1 MAGMGRQAPW
11 RIVATSPGTEWE
23 IEAATVAAAG
33 DFATFAAAPCQ
44 TAEAFIVAGATADG
58 IIAGNEPYTRRILAE
73 STRVKVISRPAVGYD
88 QIDVAAATEAG
99 IAVAHVPDY
108 CTDEVSDHALAL
120 LLALHRRVPWLN
132 AAIMRGGWTQGP
144 AYGGGRPA
152 AFHAGETPG
161 PTRPLRDQTLGIVGF
176 GRIGRRVAEKARG
189 FGLRLLA
196 TDPALGTAAGEP
208 YGVALTDL
216 DTLLATADFVTLH
229 CPLNAATA
237 GLIGAAQLA
246 RMRPTAF
253 LINTARG
260 PIVEEAPLVAALRGG
275 HLAGAALDVTMPEPP
290 PPDSPLLGLPNLL
303 LTPHSA
309 YYSEQARAAV
319 RRRAVEQILAVL
331 RGEQPPGIAN
341 PTVFEQGRLRALR
354 DRGVVRDDRPFRA

>member
-1 MAGMGRQAPW
+1 MERQAPW
-11 RIVATSPGTEWE
+11 RIVATSPGADWE
-23 IEAATVAAAG
+23 IEATAVAAAG
-33 DFATFAAAPCQ
+33 DFATFTATPCRTTDEFIAASKD
-44 TAEAFIVAGATADG
+44 ADG
-58 IIAGNEPYTRRILAE
+58 IIAGNEPYTARILAG

-132 AAIMRGGWTQGP
+132 AAIMRGDWTQGP

-152 AFHAGETPG
+152 DFHAGETPG
-161 PTRPLRDQTLGIVGF
+161 PPRPLRDQTLGIVGF

-196 TDPALGTAAGEP
+196 TDPALDAAAGGP
-208 YGVALTDL
+208 YGVTMTDL
-216 DTLLATADFVTLH
+216 DTLLATSDIVTIH
-229 CPLNAATA
+229 CPLDAGTT

-275 HLAGAALDVTMPEPP
+275 GLAGAALDVTTPEPP
-290 PPDSPLLGLPNLL
+290 PPGSPLLGLPNLL

-309 YYSEQARAAV
+309 YYSEQARAEV

-331 RGEQPPGIAN
+331 RGERPTGIAN
-341 PTVFEQGRLRALR
+341 PAVFEGDRLRALR
-354 DRGVVRDDRPFRA
+354 DR